1 MRRVLSE
8 DSEKRERALFQ
19 FLRYVAAGDLF
30 LRQLPVF
37 LVSLL
42 IADRWY
48 KFHSF
53 LLETGAFLV
62 TWFAIDALVQGAV
75 MLRNRL
81 ARRQSTA

>member
-1 MRRVLSE
+1 M
-8 DSEKRERALFQ
+8 FQ
-19 FLRYVAAGDLF
+19 FLRFIAASDLS

-37 LVSLL
+37 MLSLL

-62 TWFAIDALVQGAV
+62 TWFVIDAVVQGILVLRRRV
-75 MLRNRL
+75 MGGR
-81 ARRQSTA
+81 SVV